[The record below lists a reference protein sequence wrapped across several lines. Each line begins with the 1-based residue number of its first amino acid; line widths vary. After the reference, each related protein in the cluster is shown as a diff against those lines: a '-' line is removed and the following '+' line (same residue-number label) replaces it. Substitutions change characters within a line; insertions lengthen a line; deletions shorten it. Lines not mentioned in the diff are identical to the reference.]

1 MISKVQPEKKE
12 REAKFQF
19 FSTEIEYFV
28 LLHSP
33 QRKFK
38 EKFIFSREEKSSESN
53 VSIGKVEKPENPSN
67 VQNL

>member
-12 REAKFQF
+12 RERSKISV

-33 QRKFK
+33 HNANSKKSFFERK
-38 EKFIFSREEKSSESN
+38 ENLIESLKFSSEKSES
-53 VSIGKVEKPENPSN
+53 ILQMFKV
-67 VQNL
+67 